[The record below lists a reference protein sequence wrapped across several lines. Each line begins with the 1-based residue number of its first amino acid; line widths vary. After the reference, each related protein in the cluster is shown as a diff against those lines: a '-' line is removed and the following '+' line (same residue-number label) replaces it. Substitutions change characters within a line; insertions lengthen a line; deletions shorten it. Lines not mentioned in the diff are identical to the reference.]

1 MFEMPQ
7 VMRDA
12 QTLARYAGAAQT
24 QTAKNMAN
32 ADTPGYRAKKFE
44 DFAEVMSSRSGR
56 GFVMARTRPDH
67 LSGLRPPAFAMQE
80 TDDPVDLNGNNVSI
94 ETEMVR
100 AASAQSAHTTATTVY
115 KASLDLMRTALGRG
129 R

>member
-12 QTLARYAGAAQT
+12 QALARYAGAAQT
-24 QTAKNMAN
+24 QSAKNMAN
-32 ADTPGYRAKKFE
+32 ADTPGYRASELQSFS
-44 DFAEVMSSRSGR
+44 EVMGGR
-56 GFVMARTRPDH
+56 GRDGVQMARRHPAH
-67 LSGLRPPAFAMQE
+67 LLGPREASFAVR
-80 TDDPVDLNGNNVSI
+80 TTSDPVDLNGNSVSI

-100 AASAQSAHTTATTVY
+100 AAHAQSQHTTAMSVY
-115 KASLDLMRTALGRG
+115 KASLDIMRTALGRG

>member
-12 QTLARYAGAAQT
+12 QALARYAGAAQT
-24 QTAKNMAN
+24 QSAKNMAN
-32 ADTPGYRAKKFE
+32 ADTPGYRASELQSFS
-44 DFAEVMSSRSGR
+44 DVMGGRSRDG
-56 GFVMARTRPDH
+56 VQMARRHPAH
-67 LSGLRPPAFAMQE
+67 LLGPREASFAVRN
-80 TDDPVDLNGNNVSI
+80 TSDPVDLNGNSVSI

-100 AASAQSAHTTATTVY
+100 AARAQSQHTTAMTVY
-115 KASLDLMRTALGRG
+115 KASLDIMRTALGRG